1 MDRCMHR
8 WQLRNVKSP
17 FAGLVVCEGCHAVI
31 HSSLQRDVGQSTI
44 RLEVLNYGH
53 FGLSLEDLESALGWL
68 SRSLQLG
75 RQHRSAMLARDK
87 AVRHQKKKR
96 AA

>member
-1 MDRCMHR
+1 MADCVHPWR
-8 WQLRNVKSP
+8 LENVKSP
-17 FAGLVVCEGCHAVI
+17 WIALLVCRSCHAVLR
-31 HSSLQRDVGQSTI
+31 SSLVTGVGQSTM

-53 FGLSLEDLESALGWL
+53 FGLGLEDLESALGWL

-75 RQHRSAMLARDK
+75 RQHQPAMLARDK
-87 AVRHQKKKR
+87 AVRHKKKKR